1 MICGP
6 HWHTIKCLPLL
17 WNIEMSQCLHIMQRI
32 RLLVVWMM
40 AALIPQTF
48 ASDTTFAMEPRVSDG
63 HINLE
68 HWQPSRHP
76 ILNLNGTWRFSSGTK
91 ITPDNINRIEGT
103 REIPDLWGIPQTSP
117 ERWIFS
123 NTGHSGYALTIHHLP
138 SRPLAL
144 HLNRICSSADI
155 DIVDSR
161 GEWRRLGSVGVP
173 GNDETDTTPHV
184 RPVVINLPTDLHGQ
198 STLVINVTN
207 FHLRDGGICDRIEL
221 GLPSALKTSEMQSIA
236 TTMMTLGILFGVA
249 LYSLGLSIQNP
260 IESSSKWLIAVC
272 ITGAAFFV
280 SSESMLEV
288 LFPNPSSTSF
298 ELHFKLRYLGLLFF
312 APALHRLCLAALKR
326 RNESKLE
333 RYQRMTLWLF
343 GAFILFFSAA
353 DFTLFVPLLAA
364 LFAYNMFRSIL
375 EVYRAWQYREPGS
388 LWLLVGIVAL
398 GFAMLLQPL
407 SYTLHNETRLAI
419 QAAVVVFVFLQSQF
433 IGLRFNNAL
442 SESRFLSEHLQEEI
456 SRKTRDLR
464 QQQKE
469 LMSVR
474 GELQSASFI
483 DKTTGIYSRAYFE
496 NQLNIEWSRCMREQR
511 SLAIILFDMDGS
523 KAVNRDYGRAA
534 GDQWLYHFAH
544 LLGENV
550 RRQSDIA
557 ARYGGDEFVLL
568 LPDCDLFEATTIA
581 EQFLTQIHNE
591 SLTIGDQ
598 SIGFSVTA
606 GVRATVPNEDSTA
619 TEELINRA
627 VVALHYAKEHKRGQ
641 VHPYRPKK
649 SSSDEE

>member
-1 MICGP
+1 MSHRLRIL
-6 HWHTIKCLPLL
+6 HRTCLFVA
-17 WNIEMSQCLHIMQRI
+17 W
-32 RLLVVWMM
+32 LVI
-40 AALIPQTF
+40 AFAPQGF
-48 ASDTTFAMEPRVSDG
+48 ASDTKFAIEPRVTDG
-63 HINLE
+63 QIHLSE
-68 HWQPSRHP
+68 WHTVRHP
-76 ILNLNGTWRFSSGTK
+76 ILNLNGEWRYSRGAK
-91 ITPDNINRIEGT
+91 ITPDNIDTIT
-103 REIPDLWGIPQTSP
+103 SKREIPDLWGVPQNAN
-117 ERWIFS
+117 EHWIYS
-123 NTGHSGYALTIHHLP
+123 NIGHSGYALTLHDLP

-144 HLNRICSSADI
+144 HLNRICSSAEI
-155 DIVDSR
+155 DIIDSR
-161 GEWRRLGSVGVP
+161 GEWRRLGLVGVP
-173 GNDETDTTPHV
+173 GTNDTNTTPHV
-184 RPVVINLPTDLHGQ
+184 RPVIVNLPTDLQGT

-221 GLPSALKTSEMQSIA
+221 GLPSALKTSELQTTA

-272 ITGAAFFV
+272 ITGAAFFI

-326 RNESKLE
+326 RNETKLE

-343 GAFILFFSAA
+343 GVFILFFSAA
-353 DFTLFVPLLAA
+353 DFTLFAPLLAA
-364 LFAYNMFRSIL
+364 LFCYNMFRSIL

-388 LWLLVGIVAL
+388 LWLLVGVVAL

-407 SYTLHNETRLAI
+407 SYTLHNETRLLI
-419 QAAVVVFVFLQSQF
+419 QAAVVLFVFLQSQF

-469 LMSVR
+469 LLSVR

-511 SLAIILFDMDGS
+511 PLAIILFDMDGS
-523 KAVNRDYGRAA
+523 KTINRDHGRAA

-544 LLGENV
+544 CLGATV

-581 EQFLTQIHNE
+581 EQFLTQVHNE
-591 SLTIGDQ
+591 SIEIDGKT
-598 SIGFSVTA
+598 IGFSATA
-606 GVRATVPNEDSTA
+606 GVQATLPNEDSTA
-619 TEELINRA
+619 TEELMNRA
-627 VVALHYAKEHKRGQ
+627 VVALHHAKEHKRGQ